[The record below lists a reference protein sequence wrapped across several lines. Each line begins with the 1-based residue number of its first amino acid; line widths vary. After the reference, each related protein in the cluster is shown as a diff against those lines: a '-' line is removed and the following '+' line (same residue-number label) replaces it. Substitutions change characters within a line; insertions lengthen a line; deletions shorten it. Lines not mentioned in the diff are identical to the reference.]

1 MIEQV
6 KFGFNLLY
14 ISKCRNMQALLLPC
28 QKCVDIF
35 KNAFELFVPKLASF

>member
-6 KFGFNLLY
+6 GFGFNLLY
-14 ISKCRNMQALLLPC
+14 ISKCRNMQVLLLPC

-35 KNAFELFVPKLASF
+35 KNAFVYFINYVFLN